1 MRDGICDTLEY
12 GVLRCRFCL
21 RHADASRLLPPGAV
35 SCPTAPGYSSPS
47 PYHNTTTTAT
57 NRHYHRC
64 RHISRP
70 DSIQPSTPF
79 DQRILKSLTK
89 NSPIHR
95 RHVWFVFRYGQSYE
109 AVLTLGFFIA
119 GSAGYDRHITIFSDQ
134 GRLYQVG
141 AFDIPLPVLVRRLK
155 HSC

>member
-1 MRDGICDTLEY
+1 MEFVILWSTEFCVVVSASGTQTRHDYFHLE
-12 GVLRCRFCL
+12 LSL
-21 RHADASRLLPPGAV
+21 

-79 DQRILKSLTK
+79 DQRILQSLTK

-155 HSC
+155 RNC